1 MTKRKMESLR
11 RRLEK
16 LRVEIEQSL
25 RTQEE
30 EYRELSAENLVE
42 VIDEAQ
48 TRMETQLH
56 DVVRVHDER
65 RLTRV
70 RAALRRIR
78 EGAYGACLACGSKID
93 LGRLDARPEAAFC
106 IGCERKQEKG

>member
-11 RRLEK
+11 KRLEK
-16 LRVEIEQSL
+16 LAAEIEQSL

-30 EYRELSAENLVE
+30 EYRELSAETTVE

-48 TRMETQLH
+48 TRMETQVQE
-56 DVVRVHDER
+56 VVLMHDER

-70 RAALRRIR
+70 RAALQRVR
-78 EGAYGACLACGSKID
+78 EGTFGACLLCGSQID
-93 LGRLDARPEAAFC
+93 PGRLDARPEAAFC
-106 IGCERKQEKG
+106 IDCERKQEKR